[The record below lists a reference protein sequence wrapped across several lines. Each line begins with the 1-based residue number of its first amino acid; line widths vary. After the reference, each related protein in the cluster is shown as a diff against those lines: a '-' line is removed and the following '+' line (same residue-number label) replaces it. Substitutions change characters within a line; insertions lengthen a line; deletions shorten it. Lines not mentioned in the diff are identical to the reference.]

1 MYAGDPRILVLW
13 SFGYRLFFKATSIYI
28 RDNYYK
34 NIQNRLWSKT
44 IEIVVGS
51 LGAGLDAVLEYL
63 AQHVITCLVPAFFI
77 AGAIAALVKKAA
89 ILKFFGAQVARYKSY
104 SVASV
109 SGIVLAVCSCT
120 ILPLF
125 AGIYKKGAGL
135 GPAVTFLFAGPAIN
149 ILAIIYTAQVL
160 GFELGV
166 ARAGFAIV
174 LSIVIGLV
182 MAHMFRK
189 EEAGMEKPI
198 DPLFSSETEEDK
210 PRWVTPMFF
219 ALLVAILIVA
229 ASPLDI
235 VLRLSAVYM
244 LTLAVAVLL
253 IYYFS
258 REEVT
263 DWGLETWDLT
273 RKIFPVLIAG
283 TFIVGVFAF
292 FVPPETFRPY
302 LGDNGLWSNLL
313 ASVMGALLY
322 MPTLLE
328 VPIIGGTLGYT
339 SGVMASGPALA
350 LLLSGPTTS
359 LPSLVVLYRIMGLKK
374 TIVYWGLVVATS
386 TVAGLSYGMIIV

>member
-198 DPLFSSETEEDK
+198 DPLFSSEMEEDK

>member
-1 MYAGDPRILVLW
+1 MYAGDPRILVPW

-386 TVAGLSYGMIIV
+386 TMAGLSYGMIIV